1 MSSDYQLLVE
11 KDLTYIWHP
20 CSQMKDYETL
30 PPIIIESGKG
40 AVLTDFEGNT
50 YLDCISSWWCNL
62 HGHSHPALNAAI
74 TNQLSK
80 LEHVIFAN
88 FSHAPAIQLAEAL
101 VQITPV
107 GLDKVFFSDNGS
119 AAIEIAMKMSFHY
132 HQQTGDLKRQRF
144 AALTDAYHGET
155 LGALSVSDLD
165 LYSQIYKPLMLDIV
179 RLPAPDC
186 FRCEYA
192 LSRDT
197 CDAPCFEKT
206 EAVLLMHSDELAAVM
221 VEPLIQCAAGMKIY
235 PPVFLKKLHA
245 ATKNIGCHLIA
256 DEIAVGFG
264 RTGKLFA
271 CEHADVSPDFMC
283 LSKGLTG
290 GYMPMSVVMTT
301 QKIYDA
307 FYDDYHTMKAFLHSH
322 TYSGNA
328 MACAV
333 ALASL
338 KLLQSEHTLE
348 KNVPKGQLIY
358 NLAKSKAENHPYVG
372 EVRSLGMLTAIELVS
387 DLDTKA
393 GFPIEQRVG
402 YQIYQLALKK
412 GLLLRPLGNVLY
424 FLPPYCVTDEQIR
437 EMVAT
442 CFECIDAYFASSNM
456 AISQVISAT

>member
-20 CSQMKDYETL
+20 CSQMKDYESL

-40 AVLTDFEGNT
+40 AVLTDFKGNA

-101 VQITPV
+101 VQITPT

-132 HQQTGDLKRQRF
+132 HQQTGDLNRQRF

-186 FRCEYA
+186 FRCEYH

-206 EAVLLMHSDELAAVM
+206 EAVLLAHSDELAAVM

-235 PPVFLKKLHA
+235 PPIFLKKLHA
-245 ATKNIGCHLIA
+245 ATKNIGSHLIA

-271 CEHADVSPDFMC
+271 CEHAEVSPDFMC

-328 MACAV
+328 MACAA

-338 KLLQSEHTLE
+338 KLLQTDHTLE
-348 KNVPKGQLIY
+348 KNAPKGQLIY
-358 NLAKSKAENHPYVG
+358 NLTRSKAENHPYVG

-387 DLDTKA
+387 DLETKA
-393 GFPIEQRVG
+393 GFPFEARVG
-402 YQIYQLALKK
+402 YQIYKLALKK

-424 FLPPYCVTDEQIR
+424 FLPPYCVTDEQIQ
-437 EMVAT
+437 EMVVT
-442 CFECIDAYFASSNM
+442 CFECINAYFSSSNT